1 LFGRLT
7 GDEYY
12 YNQVSPFCQHFLKV
26 FLLFYAFLVLSK
38 YSSFHRHLFP
48 ISYKV
53 FPVFVSRTPL
63 FHPEFLFPKEKHK
76 ISFVIFS
83 KKSSDIFF
91 FSRKRLTFIRLR
103 NGQSRSLQH
112 IFSMWLMIQ
121 CPIVLSSADGFQS
134 FILGN
139 TAQFP
144 PDGLST
150 APAAAARHLRCQNA
164 R

>member
-26 FLLFYAFLVLSK
+26 FLLFYAFLVSSK

-63 FHPEFLFPKEKHK
+63 FSSEIP
-76 ISFVIFS
+76 FS
-83 KKSSDIFF
+83 KRKTQNFLCDFF
-91 FSRKRLTFIRLR
+91 KKE
-103 NGQSRSLQH
+103 
-112 IFSMWLMIQ
+112 
-121 CPIVLSSADGFQS
+121 
-134 FILGN
+134 
-139 TAQFP
+139 
-144 PDGLST
+144 
-150 APAAAARHLRCQNA
+150 
-164 R
+164 

>member
-26 FLLFYAFLVLSK
+26 FLLFYAFLVPSK

-63 FHPEFLFPKEKHK
+63 FHP
-76 ISFVIFS
+76 
-83 KKSSDIFF
+83 KSSFQKKNTNFLCDFF
-91 FSRKRLTFIRLR
+91 KKE
-103 NGQSRSLQH
+103 
-112 IFSMWLMIQ
+112 
-121 CPIVLSSADGFQS
+121 
-134 FILGN
+134 
-139 TAQFP
+139 
-144 PDGLST
+144 
-150 APAAAARHLRCQNA
+150 
-164 R
+164 